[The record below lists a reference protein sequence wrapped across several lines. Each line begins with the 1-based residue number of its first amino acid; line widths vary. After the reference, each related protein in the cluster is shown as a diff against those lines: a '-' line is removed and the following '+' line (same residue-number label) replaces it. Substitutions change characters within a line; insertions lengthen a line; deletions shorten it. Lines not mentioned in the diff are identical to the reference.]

1 MWSLQCIFSTHAL
14 LITGTL
20 CIWLALHKRNY
31 CVGCSKCSASF
42 HFPDV
47 VSVCSWCSAIF
58 HFPDVVSVTFFY
70 GNVYFFFFVSF
81 ICCQFCNLRNDGT
94 RPHPAVTTEQTHF
107 GKLVAILSASSD
119 IIWVFSLNFAV
130 ICYDLWVDAMVD
142 CDAAHGGHACR
153 QAIAGT
159 LQGASLWLRS
169 ITTDHF
175 TSGSSV
181 QRAASRSSYV
191 FFWSID
197 PVKLCASGAV
207 LVYTAKPSS

>member
-1 MWSLQCIFSTHAL
+1 MLYQYAADVRPFSIFQMLYQLPFFMEMCISFSLYRLSVASSATWETMVLARTL
-14 LITGTL
+14 LL
-20 CIWLALHKRNY
+20 
-31 CVGCSKCSASF
+31 F
-42 HFPDV
+42 
-47 VSVCSWCSAIF
+47 
-58 HFPDVVSVTFFY
+58 
-70 GNVYFFFFVSF
+70 
-81 ICCQFCNLRNDGT
+81 
-94 RPHPAVTTEQTHF
+94 TTEQTHF

-130 ICYDLWVDAMVD
+130 ICYDLWVDAVVD

-207 LVYTAKPSS
+207 LVHTAKPSS

>member
-58 HFPDVVSVTFFY
+58 HFPDVVSVTFF
-70 GNVYFFFFVSF
+70 FMEMCISF
-81 ICCQFCNLRNDGT
+81 SLYRLSVASAATWETMVLARTLLLF
-94 RPHPAVTTEQTHF
+94 TTEQTHF

-130 ICYDLWVDAMVD
+130 ICYDLWVDAVVD

-191 FFWSID
+191 FFLIYWS
-197 PVKLCASGAV
+197 S
-207 LVYTAKPSS
+207 